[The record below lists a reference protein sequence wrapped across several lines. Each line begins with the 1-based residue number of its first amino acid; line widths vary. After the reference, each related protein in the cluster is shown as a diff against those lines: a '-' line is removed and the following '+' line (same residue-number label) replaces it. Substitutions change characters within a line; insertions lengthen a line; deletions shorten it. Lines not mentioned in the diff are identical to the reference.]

1 MNILA
6 NGGNFTTNMVKA
18 FAIASAIAIALGIME
33 WFSKKK
39 THKRKE
45 SLTKAICKEVMRR

>member
-39 THKRKE
+39 AKKQER
-45 SLTKAICKEVMRR
+45 SR